1 MVRLEEGQ
9 RLGATKKI
17 LLVAVLLA
25 LVGLAWAL
33 RDQIRV
39 EVLLE
44 QMRAL
49 GLWGPLAFILL
60 YSIAPPLFVPGFPL
74 TLAGGALFGPVWG
87 TLYSLVGAT
96 GGASLAFYIARY
108 LASDWVE
115 QRAKGIAKRLKEGVE
130 QEGWRFVAF
139 TRLVPLFPF
148 NLLNYAFGLTKIKPS
163 HYIVTSL
170 FAMLPGAAAY
180 SFIGY
185 AGRESAVGGEGLV
198 FKIGAAL
205 GLLVFVSM
213 LPRLV
218 RRIRGQ
224 HP

>member
-1 MVRLEEGQ
+1 M
-9 RLGATKKI
+9 GATKKT
-17 LLVAVLLA
+17 LLVAALLA
-25 LVGLAWAL
+25 LMGLAWMF
-33 RDQIRV
+33 RDHIRV
-39 EVLLE
+39 ELLLT
-44 QMRAL
+44 QIRAL
-49 GLWGPLAFILL
+49 GPWGPLAFILL
-60 YSIAPPLFVPGFPL
+60 YGIAPPLFLPGFPL
-74 TLAGGALFGPVWG
+74 TLAGGVLFGPLWG

-96 GGASLAFYIARY
+96 GGATLAFFIARY

-115 QRAKGIAKRLKEGVE
+115 ERTKGLPKRLKEGVE

-163 HYIVTSL
+163 HYIVTSF

-213 LPRLV
+213 LPHLI
-218 RRIRGQ
+218 RRVRGQ

>member
-1 MVRLEEGQ
+1 M
-9 RLGATKKI
+9 GATKKI
-17 LLVAVLLA
+17 LLVAVLLV
-25 LVGLAWAL
+25 LIGLAWVF

-39 EVLLE
+39 DILLE
-44 QMRAL
+44 QMRTL
-49 GLWGPLAFILL
+49 GPWGPLAFILL
-60 YSIAPPLFVPGFPL
+60 YVIAPPLFVPGFPL

-96 GGASLAFYIARY
+96 GGATLAFFIARY

-115 QRAKGIAKRLKEGVE
+115 QHTKGLAKRLREGVE

-180 SFIGY
+180 SIIGY
-185 AGRESAVGGEGLV
+185 AGRESAAGGEGLV

>member
-1 MVRLEEGQ
+1 MIN
-9 RLGATKKI
+9 KKKL
-17 LLVAVLLA
+17 LLVVVLLA
-25 LVGLAWAL
+25 FIGLAIAF
-33 RDQIRV
+33 RDHLRV
-39 EVLLE
+39 ESLLA

-49 GLWGPLAFILL
+49 GPWGPLAFVLL
-60 YSIAPPLFVPGFPL
+60 YGIAPPLFVPGLPL
-74 TLAGGALFGPVWG
+74 TLAGEVLFRPVWG

-96 GGASLAFYIARY
+96 GGATLAFFIARY

-115 QRAKGIAKRLKEGVE
+115 RRTKGIVKRLKEGVE

-163 HYIVTSL
+163 HYIVTSF

-185 AGRESAVGGEGLV
+185 AGRESTGGGEGLV
-198 FKIGAAL
+198 LKIGAAL
-205 GLLVFVSM
+205 GLLVFIAM
-213 LPRLV
+213 LPRFAKRL
-218 RRIRGQ
+218 RGQ
-224 HP
+224 KA

>member
-1 MVRLEEGQ
+1 MGT
-9 RLGATKKI
+9 TKKT

-25 LVGLAWAL
+25 LMGLAWMF

-39 EVLLE
+39 ELLLT
-44 QMRAL
+44 QIRAL
-49 GLWGPLAFILL
+49 GPWGPLAFILL
-60 YSIAPPLFVPGFPL
+60 YGIAPPLFVPGFPL

-96 GGASLAFYIARY
+96 GGATLAFFIARY

-115 QRAKGIAKRLKEGVE
+115 ERTKGLPKRLKEGVE

-139 TRLVPLFPF
+139 TRLVPLFPY

-163 HYIVTSL
+163 HYIVTSF
-170 FAMLPGAAAY
+170 FAMLPGTAAY

-213 LPRLV
+213 LPHLI

-224 HP
+224 HL

>member
-1 MVRLEEGQ
+1 M
-9 RLGATKKI
+9 GATKKI
-17 LLVAVLLA
+17 LLVAVLLVLIGLA
-25 LVGLAWAL
+25 LVF
-33 RDQIRV
+33 RDHIRV
-39 EVLLE
+39 DILLA
-44 QMRAL
+44 QIRAL
-49 GLWGPLAFILL
+49 GPWGPLAFILL
-60 YSIAPPLFVPGFPL
+60 YGIAPPLFLPGFPL

-96 GGASLAFYIARY
+96 GGATLAFYIARY
-108 LASDWVE
+108 LASEWVE
-115 QRAKGIAKRLKEGVE
+115 QRTKGIAKRLKEGVE

-185 AGRESAVGGEGLV
+185 AGRESAVGGEGWVL
-198 FKIGAAL
+198 KIGAAL

-224 HP
+224 HL

>member
-1 MVRLEEGQ
+1 M
-9 RLGATKKI
+9 GATKKI
-17 LLVAVLLA
+17 LLVAVLLVLIGLA
-25 LVGLAWAL
+25 LVF
-33 RDQIRV
+33 RDQMRV
-39 EVLLE
+39 EILLE
-44 QMRAL
+44 QIRAL
-49 GLWGPLAFILL
+49 GPWGPLAFILL
-60 YSIAPPLFVPGFPL
+60 YAIAPPLFVPGFPL

-96 GGASLAFYIARY
+96 SGATLAFYIARY

-115 QRAKGIAKRLKEGVE
+115 QRTKGIAKRLKEGVE

-163 HYIVTSL
+163 HYIVTSF

-213 LPRLV
+213 LPRFV
-218 RRIRGQ
+218 RRMRGQ